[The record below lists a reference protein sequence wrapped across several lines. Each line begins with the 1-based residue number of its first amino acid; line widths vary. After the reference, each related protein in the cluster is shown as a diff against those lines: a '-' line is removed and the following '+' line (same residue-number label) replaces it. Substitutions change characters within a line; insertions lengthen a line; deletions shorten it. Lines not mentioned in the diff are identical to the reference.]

1 MGISGVDPFGSGG
14 NTSSTGRTPAVG
26 FPRDVSLRNL
36 ADLTQSSHRRSC
48 SDDKNRDKLAFLKGH
63 REWSHTDKPRN
74 ISPVRNRLDLSE
86 SKPNRDCKESFH
98 PAEET
103 ENLVLRES
111 IGPIHENPFIKLEK
125 ERRRRKARNASKPI
139 QQILEMYNN
148 VPGIRTIRAENII
161 IIESDPDYFP
171 DQKGLGSPKNGIGN
185 SLTELL
191 ARRGSNVAEIRAS
204 EVVIYEPAFSK
215 SEENLS
221 TLSTEDTWPG
231 TDCRGYHGRVS
242 KLLEKFDQNY
252 VKSLRSRSTE
262 NLLLDS
268 SEPYHRER
276 ENKPPSLPK
285 SPVSVTP
292 TTTLRYSYSQE
303 PVGRTLTKSED
314 SAFQFHENEKP
325 FAPKYSSRPSLK
337 PSSPTVGLPSVSE
350 PNSPVSPKLIPSSHL
365 NSPGHTVPSSP
376 LFTNANFLPFESTV
390 STNQKPESP
399 TVSIFKNRFHSPL
412 AAETKP
418 ETKLKDST
426 SRAAGNTFTVSP
438 KAKSVKLEDVHSE
451 NLLYKDRGPVAN
463 GQIAHSDSTTMQEEG
478 KKDIVSI
485 TNGDSGKVPS
495 LVRASNNEF
504 FQEANTWRP
513 KSASDIEKSDHPF
526 LRKPQQSSNVSKAV
540 KSSATSPETLKL
552 SHKEEGSSATLYPS
566 MQVSASTSLNDT
578 FEIKQ
583 AAKPDINSIPDTD
596 VQAKA
601 LANIKMQSKNSFV
614 VIPKKRPNSL
624 LETKD
629 AEEKSKMEY
638 TSTSVVQ
645 ENKFVAVPTEQPG
658 QPADDKPISTEE
670 SLTLEISDE
679 ERKKTDKLEIR
690 TDLPPSY
697 PSTEKLPS
705 SERQADLEHIQV
717 WKSEGQDPKVP
728 APDIHNEDSKIDE
741 MLPVTNIDDIV
752 DSEDTEVSKGSE
764 SALKLNDSTVPPYQ
778 PHQPIAQ
785 NSVLQRK
792 TGNTFTVV
800 PKRKTTALQ
809 QDSSGT
815 HETPPKNGPAEGL
828 EAPHAKLGMLLK
840 KRYPG
845 VNEIEV
851 VGGYLSLEKSCLSN
865 GSTRKKM
872 KISFNE
878 ASLQTTFE
886 YPSEGS
892 LVEEG
897 HEEESESESESEE
910 EEKTSTFFIPR
921 PSNNSLP
928 VGNSPLRTSPLNSGM
943 HF

>member
-1 MGISGVDPFGSGG
+1 MPAWKRDILERRRAKMGISGVDPFGSGG
-14 NTSSTGRTPAVG
+14 NTS
-26 FPRDVSLRNL
+26 
-36 ADLTQSSHRRSC
+36 
-48 SDDKNRDKLAFLKGH
+48 K
-63 REWSHTDKPRN
+63 
-74 ISPVRNRLDLSE
+74 
-86 SKPNRDCKESFH
+86 
-98 PAEET
+98 ET

-171 DQKGLGSPKNGIGN
+171 DQN
-185 SLTELL
+185 
-191 ARRGSNVAEIRAS
+191 NVAEIRAS

-215 SEENLS
+215 N
-221 TLSTEDTWPG
+221 
-231 TDCRGYHGRVS
+231 GRVS
-242 KLLEKFDQNY
+242 KLLEKFDQN
-252 VKSLRSRSTE
+252 
-262 NLLLDS
+262 

-292 TTTLRYSYSQE
+292 TTTL
-303 PVGRTLTKSED
+303 
-314 SAFQFHENEKP
+314 
-325 FAPKYSSRPSLK
+325 RPSLK

-376 LFTNANFLPFESTV
+376 LFTT
-390 STNQKPESP
+390 
-399 TVSIFKNRFHSPL
+399 
-412 AAETKP
+412 ETKP

-438 KAKSVKLEDVHSE
+438 KAK
-451 NLLYKDRGPVAN
+451 NRGPVAN

-485 TNGDSGKVPS
+485 TNGDSGK
-495 LVRASNNEF
+495 
-504 FQEANTWRP
+504 EANTWRP

-679 ERKKTDKLEIR
+679 ERKK

-928 VGNSPLRTSPLNSGM
+928 VGNSPLRTSPLNSVSAGLSSYTPKHSVAFSKWQEQKYEEKALDQDITQQDHLPTEGEVM
-943 HF
+943 LTPADNSASFDFSSEPALYF